1 MTGTDAC
8 VGSMLRRGLAVLGIA
23 LVPSIVAALPD
34 DPDLAWATYGTF
46 KLDLPNA
53 YLSDFIVLRDG
64 SIAGIASCERSGVEP
79 RGAFRLDAA
88 GVLDQTFGVAGYASC
103 LEGVMFPGG
112 GRIAVTSDGRIV
124 VAVSHGSADVTSAI
138 DVIRYTRTGM
148 FDPAF
153 GRNGVVSTPHMMGL
167 QTAVSLAVDAQDR
180 ILAGIALNCENAPNC
195 IPMLARWRT
204 DGTPD
209 VAFGTGG
216 HVLLP
221 IHGRPGGLVVHADSR
236 ISVALDDRNRIQ
248 VARLLDD
255 GSLDPT
261 FGTGGIVSVP
271 PWAGTT
277 QTTGIVLQDD
287 GRIVVSGSLALPWLP
302 QGEGAFALF
311 LARFTER
318 GALDYSFGSGGV
330 LIPRTLRDAVAPG
343 LALQADGKLLLAGA
357 EIVASPFGPG
367 RLFVARF
374 HRDGSPDLSFAGGG
388 IASLGASHDSFES
401 RVRVGPDG
409 AIFVADAVA
418 ERQPQGTLVGLRVIR
433 RLVGGST
440 PLPRLFRDET
450 LVEYFHAGF
459 GHYFLTARGPETEK
473 LDVIAPGGWA
483 RTGHA
488 FRVFIE
494 GLGDV
499 VPVCRFFSDQSFAP
513 KSSHFYT
520 PYADECAGLKAG
532 SVWRYEGDTFHLQ
545 LPWAT
550 ACPFGSQPLYRAYNN
565 GLSGAP
571 NHRYTI
577 DASVLDAMIAQ
588 GWVMEGDAATRIF
601 ACVPRQG

>member
-1 MTGTDAC
+1 MTGRCRC
-8 VGSMLRRGLAVLGIA
+8 VGSRLRRGLAVLGIA

-34 DPDLAWATYGTF
+34 DPDLAWATNGTF

-53 YLSDFIVLRDG
+53 YMSDFIVLRDG
-64 SIAGIASCERSGVEP
+64 SIVGTTSCDGSFHVGM
-79 RGAFRLDAA
+79 RGAFRLGTS
-88 GVLDQTFGVAGYASC
+88 GVFDETFGVDGYAPC
-103 LEGVMFPGG
+103 PAVMLIGGVA
-112 GRIAVTSDGRIV
+112 RIAATSDGRIV
-124 VAVSHGSADVTSAI
+124 VAKRSIGGATSSIA
-138 DVIRYTRTGM
+138 VARYTRTGSL
-148 FDPAF
+148 DPAF
-153 GRNGVVSTPHMMGL
+153 GQNGVVRAPENIAL
-167 QTAVSLAVDAQDR
+167 QEAASLAVDAQDR
-180 ILAGIALNCENAPNC
+180 IVAGITLNCETVPHC
-195 IPMLARWRT
+195 TPMLARWRT

-209 VAFGTGG
+209 AAFGNGG

-302 QGEGAFALF
+302 QGEGALALF
-311 LARFTER
+311 LARFTDR

-330 LIPRTLRDAVAPG
+330 LIPRTLGDAMAPG

-388 IASLGASHDSFES
+388 VASLGASHDYFES

-409 AIFVADAVA
+409 AIFVADAVV
-418 ERQPQGTLVGLRVIR
+418 ERQAQGALASFRFIR
-433 RLVGGST
+433 RLLGGST

-459 GHYFLTARGPETEK
+459 GHYFLTGLGPEIEK

-520 PYADECAGLKAG
+520 PYANECAGLKAG

-588 GWVMEGDAATRIF
+588 GWVMEGDSATRIF

>member
-1 MTGTDAC
+1 
-8 VGSMLRRGLAVLGIA
+8 MLRRGLAVLGIA
-23 LVPSIVAALPD
+23 AIPSIVAALPD
-34 DPDLAWATYGTF
+34 DPDLAWATNGTF
-46 KLDLPNA
+46 KVAPNA

-64 SIAGIASCERSGVEP
+64 SIAGVTSCERSGEP
-79 RGAFRLDAA
+79 RGAFRVDAT
-88 GVLDQTFGVAGYASC
+88 GVLDQTFGVAGYAPC
-103 LEGVMFPGG
+103 PGGVVYPGG

-124 VAVSHGSADVTSAI
+124 VAIDHPSADVTSAI
-138 DVIRYTRTGM
+138 DVIRYTRTGT

-153 GRNGVVSTPHMMGL
+153 GQNGVVSAPHMLGL
-167 QTAVSLAVDAQDR
+167 QAVVSLAVDGQDR

-209 VAFGTGG
+209 ATFGNGG
-216 HVLLP
+216 HVLLAT
-221 IHGRPGGLVVHADSR
+221 HGRPGGLVLHADGR
-236 ISVALDDRNRIQ
+236 ISVALDNRDRIQ

-255 GSLDPT
+255 GSPDPR
-261 FGTGGIVSVP
+261 FGVDGIASVP

-287 GRIVVSGSLALPWLP
+287 GRIVVSGSLELPWLP
-302 QGEGAFALF
+302 QGEGAHALF
-311 LARFTER
+311 LARFTDR
-318 GALDYSFGSGGV
+318 GVLDYSFGSGGV
-330 LIPRTLRDAVAPG
+330 VVPRTLRDSVAPG

-374 HRDGSPDLSFAGGG
+374 HREGSPDLSFAGGG
-388 IASLGASHDSFES
+388 VASLGASHDSFDS
-401 RVRVGPDG
+401 RVRIGPDG
-409 AIFVADAVA
+409 AIFVADVVV
-418 ERQPQGTLVGLRVIR
+418 ERQPQGTLAGFRVIR
-433 RLVGGST
+433 RLLGGST

-459 GHYFLTARGPETEK
+459 GHYFLTGRGPETEK

-532 SVWRYEGDTFHLQ
+532 SVWRYEGDAFHLQ
-545 LPWAT
+545 LPGAT

-577 DASVLDAMIAQ
+577 DGAVLDAMIAQ
-588 GWVMEGDAATRIF
+588 GWVMEGDSATRIF